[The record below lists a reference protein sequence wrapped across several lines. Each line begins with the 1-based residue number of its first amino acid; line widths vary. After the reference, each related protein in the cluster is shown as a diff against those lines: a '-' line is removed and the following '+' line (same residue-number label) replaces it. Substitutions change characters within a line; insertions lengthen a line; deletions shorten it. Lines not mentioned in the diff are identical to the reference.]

1 MIDQTA
7 WQNPGTDEFFACA
20 GAPSNTDKTAG
31 LRIKPG
37 LLERHKP
44 ETIRRIRTILQLSAA
59 AAAQPAH
66 HSSVTAMAL
75 EFGAA
80 PPISLVIEFPPT
92 RRPVM
97 ILIRKAIDRGHA
109 NHGWLDARHTFS
121 FANYHH
127 PDHMGFRSLRVINED
142 RIAPGAG
149 FPPHSHRDME
159 IITYVLGG
167 ALEHKDSIG
176 GGGVIRPGEVQYM
189 CAGSG
194 VTHSEYNASKE
205 DPVHLLQI
213 WLLPDAANH
222 TPRYEQ
228 KDYSAARRGGLAL
241 VASGEGRG
249 GSIKINQPTDLYASV
264 VGEGEVV
271 EHRFAPG
278 RFGWLQLAR
287 GGLEIGGLTMQ
298 AGDGARIA
306 GESVLAVKA
315 LADGT
320 EFLLFDLN

>member
-1 MIDQTA
+1 
-7 WQNPGTDEFFACA
+7 
-20 GAPSNTDKTAG
+20 
-31 LRIKPG
+31 
-37 LLERHKP
+37 
-44 ETIRRIRTILQLSAA
+44 
-59 AAAQPAH
+59 
-66 HSSVTAMAL
+66 
-75 EFGAA
+75 
-80 PPISLVIEFPPT
+80 
-92 RRPVM
+92 M

-109 NHGWLDARHTFS
+109 NHGWLDARHSFS

-127 PDHMGFRSLRVINED
+127 PDHMGYRSLRVINED

-159 IITYVLGG
+159 IITYVLDG
-167 ALEHKDSIG
+167 ALEHKDSTGNIEAGNGEGGRGKLG

-213 WLLPDAANH
+213 WLLPDAANY

-228 KDYSAARRGGLAL
+228 KDFTAARRGGLAL
-241 VASGEGRG
+241 VASGDGRG

-264 VGEGEVV
+264 VDEDETI

-287 GGLEIGGLTMQ
+287 GGLEISGLTMQ
-298 AGDGARIA
+298 AGDGAKIA
-306 GESVLAVKA
+306 DESVLSVKA